1 MTYENFQIYSS
12 RESWIAMYLKFGM
25 KISNGHLVIFV
36 VQAFTTP
43 FQLDSIQTASIVFA
57 TMCVLL

>member
-1 MTYENFQIYSS
+1 
-12 RESWIAMYLKFGM
+12 MYLKFGM